1 MMNTNTLLL
10 VICII
15 MGVGVL
21 LQLGFLIAISVM
33 GGKALKMV
41 KEFGDE
47 FQSSAA
53 PTLHHA
59 RELMETSK
67 NLITRLEPRL
77 DAAAT
82 DLAEIAQVAREET
95 RKIQESADEIT
106 ERIRRQA
113 ERMDHMTTTTLN
125 GVDRVGHFVNQ
136 AVNVPVRQAA
146 GVLAAVK
153 AIVDALRTTA
163 PPRRRAPQNAHAD
176 D

>member
-1 MMNTNTLLL
+1 MSNTNTLLL

-15 MGVGVL
+15 MGVGIL
-21 LQLGFLIAISVM
+21 LQIGFLIAMAVM

-41 KEFGDE
+41 KQYGDE
-47 FQSSAA
+47 FRSAA
-53 PTLHHA
+53 IPTLHHA
-59 RELMETSK
+59 RELLETSK

-82 DLAEIAQVAREET
+82 DLAEIAQVAREES
-95 RKIQESADEIT
+95 RKIQESTDEISD
-106 ERIRRQA
+106 RIRRQA

-136 AVNVPVRQAA
+136 AVNLPVRQAA

-153 AIVDALRTTA
+153 AIVDALRSPTS
-163 PPRRRAPQNAHAD
+163 PRRRAPQNAHAD